1 MTPRSR
7 AWAGS
12 VLAGVWLL
20 GPAFQST
27 SGARPAKILFLLD
40 AGARMRWLTHSYV
53 PGVVTSD
60 AGSPAEESLRAAARV
75 LSADAVVRIATF
87 GETLKVSP
95 TWEHTSEALV
105 AAVDSVVV
113 EGRLRSP
120 IWDAVYQGAGLLE
133 TTADRRVI
141 VLISEG
147 RATGN
152 VHGFDEAVD
161 RARQIGVVVHVACP
175 AEGESPPKTLRADR
189 PNDPCTRLKRL
200 AEATGGRYAE
210 PWVSRPREHQLEKFV
225 GEVVKATSSR

>member
-1 MTPRSR
+1 MTSRSLMR
-7 AWAGS
+7 AGS
-12 VLAGVWLL
+12 VSAAVWLL
-20 GPAFQST
+20 GTAFQST
-27 SGARPAKILFLLD
+27 LGATPVKILFLLD
-40 AGARMRWLTHSYV
+40 AGVRMRWLTHSYQ
-53 PGVVTSD
+53 PAVVMSN

-75 LSADAVVRIATF
+75 LGPNAGVRVATF
-87 GETLKVSP
+87 GETMNVSP
-95 TWEHTSEALV
+95 TWERTSEAVV

-133 TTADRRVI
+133 ATADRRVI

-161 RARQIGVVVHVACP
+161 RARQLGVVIHVACP
-175 AEGESPPKTLRADR
+175 AESESPPKTLQADR

-210 PWVSRPREHQLEKFV
+210 PWISRPSERQLEKFV
-225 GEVVKATSSR
+225 GEAMKATSS